1 MAMAGAD
8 IGSKTAAGEVTAA
21 VAAMRPITATLP
33 AAVAAG
39 EYEAAAVRYTGA
51 AQYAPAVPVPVRVDL
66 QREATALPVPA
77 LPVAAEEAVDDQVVV
92 VVDGQAAVA
101 VEGPAD
107 MTAAQTRS
115 NP

>member
-1 MAMAGAD
+1 MAGAD

-39 EYEAAAVRYTGA
+39 EYEAAAAVRYTGA